1 MYYDHSHIG
10 LTGLAGGGATYI
22 RWGRDDC
29 PSTAQLLYNGMAG
42 GSFYNQHG
50 GGNSYLC
57 LPYNPQYLSYRN
69 GVNPGRAYV
78 YGAEYQV
85 EEISAFPGMNQHN
98 VPCAV
103 CHTPTRGAKIM
114 IPARTS
120 CPSSWTREY
129 YGYLMAGGHNHPR
142 SAPFECVD
150 VSAESLPSTAAD
162 TNGALFYFT
171 ESRCVGICPP
181 YVDGKELTCAV
192 CTK

>member
-1 MYYDHSHIG
+1 M
-10 LTGLAGGGATYI
+10 GGATYI

-29 PSTAQLLYNGMAG
+29 PSTAQLVYNGMAG
-42 GSFYNQHG
+42 GSFYDHSG
-50 GGNSYLC
+50 SGNNYLC

-69 GVNPGRAYV
+69 GANGGRAYV

-85 EEISAFPGMNQHN
+85 EDTSAFPGMHDHN

-103 CHTPTRGAKIM
+103 CHTPTRGAKIV

-129 YGYLMAGGHNHPR
+129 YGYLMAERYNHAR
-142 SAPFECVD
+142 SPPFECVD
-150 VSAESLPSTAAD
+150 VSAESLAGTAAN

-171 ESRCVGICPP
+171 ESRCRGICPP

>member
-1 MYYDHSHIG
+1 MIILTG
-10 LTGLAGGGATYI
+10 LTGLTGPAGGGATYI

-29 PSTAQLLYNGMAG
+29 PSTAQLVYNGMAG
-42 GSFYNQHG
+42 GSFWDESG
-50 GGNSYLC
+50 GGNNYLC
-57 LPYNPQYLSYRN
+57 LPYNPQYLSYTS
-69 GVNPGRAYV
+69 GVSTYRAYV

-85 EEISAFPGMNQHN
+85 YDTPAFAGKHNHN

-129 YGYLMAGGHNHPR
+129 YGYLMAERHTHPH
-142 SAPFECVD
+142 SLPFECVD
-150 VSAESLPSTAAD
+150 VGAESLSSTVAD
-162 TNGALFYFT
+162 TDGALFYFT

-181 YVDGKELTCAV
+181 YVDGRELTCAV